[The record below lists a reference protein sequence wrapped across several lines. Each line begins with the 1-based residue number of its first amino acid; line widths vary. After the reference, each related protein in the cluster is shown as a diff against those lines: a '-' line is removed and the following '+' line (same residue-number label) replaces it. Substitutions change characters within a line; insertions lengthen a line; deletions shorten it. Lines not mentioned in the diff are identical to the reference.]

1 MNQSSV
7 TQLSPGHLLIAV
19 LVGLL
24 AFGTGCERSPED
36 LEEWRDAR
44 DGMAQLATWA
54 EDDGEPTDVRVR
66 AIQILIEEGESD
78 RVPRTLDAIEDE
90 QMRQQLADEAMP
102 TIQSMWDE
110 QDFPELTEEMQQEG
124 AEIPIEDFDAVQAID
139 AIYRLHPYLSEANQE
154 QASDILREW
163 ISEDQ
168 ELRTQLAETNLPLLV
183 QYAGDDAAELVTNWL
198 HETHDP
204 RTTAGSLRR
213 HTDDD
218 ADLAIDETVGDIAE
232 EQHPELD
239 DDIRHAVIEA
249 ESDGI
254 LDYLEMALDDDEV
267 DNEFRQAALD
277 TLATIGSDDAID
289 MLVGII
295 ENRPAPFR
303 WASANVLLD
312 ALGTSGLVDI
322 ASALPD
328 DTDDY
333 ELPDNDSLQRY
344 VSQLC
349 VYADTNIE
357 RGEMEHDPDVL
368 AELLDS
374 DQWPA
379 QLIGLRCAGQL
390 GATSVR
396 DEVQAL
402 SDTSTDIP
410 AWGDS
415 QTIGGFADQVDAM
428 LAEDEDD
435 DGDEDDSE

>member
-1 MNQSSV
+1 MNQSI
-7 TQLSPGHLLIAV
+7 TTKLSPGHILIAL

-54 EDDGEPTDVRVR
+54 EDDGEPTDVRIR

-78 RVPRTLDAIEDE
+78 RVPRTLDAVEDE

-110 QDFPELTEEMQQEG
+110 QDFPELTDEMLREG
-124 AEIPIEDFDAVQAID
+124 AEIPIEDFAAVQAVD
-139 AIYRLHPYLSEANQE
+139 AIYRLHPYLSEQYQE
-154 QASDILREW
+154 QASEIIRAW

-183 QYAGDDAAELVTNWL
+183 QYAGDNAAELVTNWL

-213 HTDDD
+213 HTDDE
-218 ADLAIDETVGDIAE
+218 ADFVIDETIAEIAE
-232 EQHPELD
+232 EQHPDLED
-239 DDIRHAVIEA
+239 DLRHAVIEA
-249 ESDGI
+249 QSDGI
-254 LDYLEMALDDDEV
+254 VPYLDMAIDDDEM

-277 TLATIGSDDAID
+277 TLATIGSDDAVAV
-289 MLVGII
+289 LVGII

-303 WASANVLLD
+303 WASANAVLD
-312 ALGTSGLVDI
+312 ALGTAGLIDI
-322 ASALPD
+322 AAALPVD
-328 DTDDY
+328 SDEY
-333 ELPDNDSLQRY
+333 ELPEDDSLRRY

-357 RGEMEHDPDVL
+357 RGDMDHDPDVL
-368 AELLDS
+368 AELLGS

-379 QLIGLRCAGQL
+379 QLLGLRCAGQL
-390 GATSVR
+390 GETAVR

-402 SDTSTDIP
+402 SDSATDIP
-410 AWGDS
+410 GWGDS
-415 QTIGGFADQVDAM
+415 QTIGAFADQVDAM
-428 LAEDEDD
+428 LAEEGDD
-435 DGDEDDSE
+435 ADGDE